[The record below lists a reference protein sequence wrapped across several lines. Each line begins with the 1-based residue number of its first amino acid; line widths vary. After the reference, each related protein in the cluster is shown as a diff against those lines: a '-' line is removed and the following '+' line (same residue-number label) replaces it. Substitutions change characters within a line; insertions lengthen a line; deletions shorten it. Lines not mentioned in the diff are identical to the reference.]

1 MQGSLVDI
9 LRILQTSSRSVISLS
24 GANRD
29 AGPCY
34 HHLMWHILCIT
45 RNRRD
50 STVQLSSSISF
61 RAVSLLRPG
70 GFSPLRAHDNI
81 PYFFPPPFISVSEPQ
96 LLPSCFLLSKQHV
109 FLWSST
115 FPPFPLKPS
124 NITCCI
130 GLFIEMLFVLPAF
143 LSLSCSGKDTP
154 FSNLFPQIPS
164 SAWNSCSW

>member
-1 MQGSLVDI
+1 MDI

-34 HHLMWHILCIT
+34 HHLMRHMLCIT

-70 GFSPLRAHDNI
+70 GFSPLQAHDNI
-81 PYFFPPPFISVSEPQ
+81 PYFFPPFHLCFRATAAPILFLTLQAPCFSLELHLSSFPSKAFKHYLLYRTLRWNIICPPCISFPQ
-96 LLPSCFLLSKQHV
+96 LLWKRYPLLKLVPSNSLLS
-109 FLWSST
+109 L
-115 FPPFPLKPS
+115 
-124 NITCCI
+124 
-130 GLFIEMLFVLPAF
+130 E
-143 LSLSCSGKDTP
+143 
-154 FSNLFPQIPS
+154 
-164 SAWNSCSW
+164 